1 MHNSLPKLLRS
12 TTELDL
18 AWMDARMSKYPI
30 NLFSAYGVRCNTLDD
45 MSDWLMRAS
54 EGMPESACQLGLAY
68 LDGNGAPIDRQQARH
83 WLTKGATNG
92 HLFCKYKL
100 AELEYQEV
108 VADDS
113 PLTLKRIEAVQTIL
127 DCAKVGIGEACMCL
141 HHILKSQG
149 KALATLGWDLRVAQQ
164 VDRHFQQALKLAY
177 QYRPGDSHDRLLK
190 SLSLL
195 GELGSGHAYYCAGRF
210 LEDLRKHELAFVY
223 FEKGAKLTLH
233 SPCLGKAFDLARGAP
248 AEALLVWAE
257 KHLPNA
263 ETLRHLTRKSYA
275 LTLQSYGQVVE
286 GSATSLNQQSL
297 SETVDLAAATIAKQ
311 LVEED
316 FSGANDIAIFL
327 KDISSAFSI
336 PAQNK
341 PKVERV
347 LRELR
352 RVHPV
357 ADTSLLSHYCLTKV
371 REEHSNSIEAK
382 RRALGHPPITGSNVL
397 FGLTAVD
404 ASAGMTASAEKLA
417 ELEFMTINEHAYLLR
432 GVARGMP
439 TACEYSAYWTL
450 SQLSS
455 PMPRVAVAG
464 IFEALHPLVSFS
476 YAYAKTFDLL
486 AGHDASQLKIKIE
499 KYVPPSSKLSLD
511 HDIETEVSRLKAA
524 STREL
529 LFRMFGRGCRYS
541 QRLIT
546 DIIANKE
553 KPLPTRQPWYG
564 AMDSVQAP
572 DKVAELWGNPLLSA
586 CPINQKWTLKQ
597 SDDDCDSDDAGT
609 IAQFVKVGDYP
620 SARRHYADSMML
632 CMSKTH
638 GRFDFSVSRGADEH
652 ELLSVMAREMIFR
665 GDHQSAEPIIDYL
678 IYARAKIPE
687 PWGLLHHVSAWVKY
701 QQGELSD
708 AITMLEDCT
717 PAIECNA
724 ISGSSTNVNVLE
736 FRILH
741 IELLLRAQ
749 RLREAKHYLT
759 ILRQMCTAEA
769 LKDRRIDKLEV
780 TLKQISQSLHNQ
792 YLSSEEG
799 SDIHPLSRT
808 SFDPDINVPTYVVF
822 SQNFAE
828 DIPWASMAGQTFCGE
843 FERIPLSNMDR
854 YRGAC
859 I

>member
-1 MHNSLPKLLRS
+1 MHSSLPKLLRS

-45 MSDWLMRAS
+45 MSEWLMRAS

-68 LDGNGAPIDRQQARH
+68 LEGNGAPVDRQQAKH
-83 WLTKGATNG
+83 WLNKGATNG
-92 HLFCKYKL
+92 HLFCRYKL
-100 AELEYQEV
+100 AELAYREAI
-108 VADDS
+108 ADES
-113 PLTLKRIEAVQTIL
+113 ALTLKHIEAVQTIL
-127 DCAKVGIGEACMCL
+127 NCAKAGIGEACISL
-141 HHILKSQG
+141 HHILKHQG
-149 KALATLGWDLRVAQQ
+149 EALATLGWDLRLAQQ

-177 QYRPGDSHDRLLK
+177 QYRPGDSHDHLLK

-210 LEDLRKHELAFVY
+210 LEELRERELAFDY

-233 SPCLGKAFDLARGAP
+233 SPCLGKALDLARGAT
-248 AEALLVWAE
+248 AEALLAWAE

-263 ETLRHLTRKSYA
+263 EMLRHRTHKSYM
-275 LTLQSYGQVVE
+275 LTLQSYGQVIE

-297 SETVDLAAATIAKQ
+297 SETVDHAAATIAKQ

-316 FSGANDIAIFL
+316 FTGANDMAIFL
-327 KDISSAFSI
+327 KDISTAFAI
-336 PAQNK
+336 PAPQK

-352 RVHPV
+352 RVHPI

-371 REEHSNSIEAK
+371 REEQSNSIDAK
-382 RRALGHPPITGSNVL
+382 RRALGHPPIAGSSDS

-404 ASAGMTASAEKLA
+404 ANAGMTASAEKLA
-417 ELEFMTINEHAYLLR
+417 ELEFLTINEHAYLLR

-439 TACEYSAYWTL
+439 SACEYSAYWTL
-450 SQLSS
+450 SQLTR
-455 PMPRVAVAG
+455 PMPRVVVAG
-464 IFEALHPLVSFS
+464 IFEALHPIVSFT

-486 AGHDASQLKIKIE
+486 VGHDASQLKVKTE
-499 KYVPPSSKLSLD
+499 KYVPPSIKLSLD
-511 HDIETEVSRLKAA
+511 QAIETEAGRLKAA

-541 QRLIT
+541 QRLIS
-546 DIIANKE
+546 DILSNNK
-553 KPLPTRQPWYG
+553 KSSGSRQPLH
-564 AMDSVQAP
+564 AAINPAP
-572 DKVAELWGNPLLSA
+572 AADKVADLWGDPLLST
-586 CPINQKWTLKQ
+586 CPIHRKWALEQ
-597 SDDDCDSDDAGT
+597 SGDDSDDAGT
-609 IAQFVKVGDYP
+609 IAEFIKAGDYP

-652 ELLSVMAREMIFR
+652 ELLSIMAREMIFR
-665 GDHQSAEPIIDYL
+665 GDHHSAEPIIDYL

-701 QQGELSD
+701 QQGKLSD

-717 PAIECNA
+717 PAIECNS
-724 ISGSSTNVNVLE
+724 ISGSSTNVDVLE
-736 FRILH
+736 FRIFH

-769 LKDRRIDKLEV
+769 LRDRRIDKLEV

-822 SQNFAE
+822 GPSVAE
-828 DIPWASMAGQTFCGE
+828 DIQWASTAGQTFCGE